1 MINDRED
8 TLSHADLEK
17 MADRG
22 TIKVNPSSPDLY
34 TVNFAV
40 DGVYFKG
47 QFDVS
52 DIYAVGV
59 ESAKECL
66 RKLVDQKEENRD
78 EDTENY
84 KPEPSGFQCGI

>member
-47 QFDVS
+47 QFDAS
-52 DIYAVGV
+52 YIYAVGV
-59 ESAKECL
+59 VSAKECL
-66 RKLVDQKEENRD
+66 RKLAEQKV
-78 EDTENY
+78 EDSE
-84 KPEPSGFQCGI
+84 